1 MHPILTAH
9 AMRPMHQ
16 RLALAAACAALLCPA
31 AALAAQ
37 PERFYLGVHG
47 GVNNLDDWPAT
58 VNFGPVAPA
67 GGLELDKGAHYGVQA
82 GTRTENARFELE
94 WQRGRAK
101 IAAVS
106 VGAVRQ
112 AASGTATYDA
122 FTVNA
127 YRTFAF
133 TPQLAGF
140 AGGGLGWGRSHL
152 PALGTVAGCNC
163 FRDTHEQAFAWQLRG
178 GAEYEIKPG
187 HRLTAQYTA
196 LRIPG
201 APAVSTPGA
210 SYGRRTVGAVSVG
223 YLAAF

>member
-1 MHPILTAH
+1 
-9 AMRPMHQ
+9 MRHSP
-16 RLALAAACAALLCPA
+16 RNIALAAACAAFLAPPA
-31 AALAAQ
+31 ATAAQ
-37 PERFYLGVHG
+37 PERLYLGVHG
-47 GVNNLDDWPAT
+47 GVNNLEDWPAS

-67 GGLELDKGAHYGVQA
+67 GALELDAGAHVGLLA
-82 GTRTENARFELE
+82 GTRTESARFELE
-94 WQRGRAK
+94 YQHGRAA
-101 IAAVS
+101 IGAVS
-106 VGAVRQ
+106 IGAVRQ

-140 AGGGLGWGRSHL
+140 AGGGIGWGRSHL

-163 FRDTHEQAFAWQLRG
+163 LRDTSDHAFVWQLRV

-187 HRLTAQYTA
+187 HRLTGQYTA
-196 LRIPG
+196 LRVPG

-210 SYGRRTVGAVSVG
+210 SYGRRTVGALSVG
-223 YLAAF
+223 YLFAF